1 VTRLTLKAHAKLNLD
16 LRVGS
21 RRADGYHELRTIFQ
35 TIALHDTLVIES
47 TRKPVAVAGDASAM
61 PLGEDNLAWKAAAAL
76 WHAMGRTGL
85 PMGARITIRKRI
97 PAQAGLGGG
106 SSDAAATLAGLNR
119 LWREPVA
126 PHALV
131 SLAATL
137 GADVPFFLVGGSA
150 LGLGRGDEIYPLI
163 DLPSRDVV
171 IVRPS
176 FGISTRDAYAWL
188 ADARSTGSANV
199 VPLVAERSSE
209 GFANDFERVVEAR
222 HPEIQEIRQR
232 LMRLGAKAARMSGSG
247 SAVFGVFD
255 TPGRARRAEAQLH
268 RPEWTVIRTR
278 TIRRPPKQREFAA
291 IIVSGGIVRPTACA
305 AAGLVGA
312 APDPVR

>member
-1 VTRLTLKAHAKLNLD
+1 MRLTLKAHAKLNLD
-16 LRVGS
+16 LRVGR

-47 TRKPVAVAGDASAM
+47 TPRKPVAVAGDASAM

-106 SSDAAATLAGLNR
+106 SSDAAATLAGLHR
-119 LWREPVA
+119 LWREPIA
-126 PHALV
+126 PRALV

-137 GADVPFFLVGGSA
+137 GADVPFFLVGGAA

-163 DLPSRDVV
+163 DRATQDVV

-188 ADARSTGSANV
+188 ADARSTRPAHD
-199 VPLVAERSSE
+199 VPFVAERSGE
-209 GFANDFERVVEAR
+209 GCANDLERVVEAH

-232 LMRLGAKAARMSGSG
+232 LLRLGANTARMSGSG
-247 SAVFGVFD
+247 SAVFGLFD
-255 TPGRARRAEAQLH
+255 MGVRARRAEAQLR
-268 RPEWTVIRTR
+268 RPEWTVMRTR
-278 TIRRPPKQREFAA
+278 TIRRPLKQREFAA
-291 IIVSGGIVRPTACA
+291 IIVSGTS
-305 AAGLVGA
+305 
-312 APDPVR
+312 